1 MYAKFKS
8 LYHLFR
14 NLFFNGNK
22 GLIWNILFRK
32 NDNVLKISNL
42 GGGVKQC
49 RFKFIGRN
57 CRIEIEKGC
66 NLTGLSI
73 LMGGDGSKVIIK
85 SGCVIN
91 ATKYNPV
98 IMNAF
103 EGKCIL
109 IEENCLFSNNIQ
121 LHTTDYHPIY
131 PIGSDKRLNEAK
143 DIVVGAHTWV
153 GLNTLIL
160 KGTKI
165 PGNSIVGAGSLLSG
179 IYEDENSV
187 IAGLP
192 AHTLKTGVRWEHNLR

>member
-1 MYAKFKS
+1 
-8 LYHLFR
+8 
-14 NLFFNGNK
+14 
-22 GLIWNILFRK
+22 
-32 NDNVLKISNL
+32 
-42 GGGVKQC
+42 
-49 RFKFIGRN
+49 
-57 CRIEIEKGC
+57 
-66 NLTGLSI
+66 
-73 LMGGDGSKVIIK
+73 
-85 SGCVIN
+85 
-91 ATKYNPV
+91 
-98 IMNAF
+98 MNAF

-121 LHTTDYHPIY
+121 FHTTDYHPIY
-131 PIGSDKRLNEAK
+131 PIDSDKRLNEAK

-192 AHTLKTGVRWEHNLR
+192 AHTLKNGARWEHNIR